1 MTSPCNPCGVNR
13 SIYSSVSRPFVFRTH
28 IHPHT
33 RIHGETDLIIRSVV
47 NAPLLCSW
55 MSAHYILL
63 LLLFLS
69 VSNTRQHD
77 QCRSLALNEVLAQ
90 HCKHFVFRP
99 MWNKTP
105 YKTGRFYERWFGK
118 QEHREELAAICFSD
132 AKIWRHKSLTWRTF
146 HYTRSWAF
154 STDGQHINVCLI
166 SQYLFE
172 MLLIYLTMTIISKS
186 NSSRQVLLKLIFW
199 TNIKTTLIQNII

>member
-1 MTSPCNPCGVNR
+1 MASTGLFILLSAGR
-13 SIYSSVSRPFVFRTH
+13 FVFRTH

-47 NAPLLCSW
+47 HAPLLCSW

-99 MWNKTP
+99 NRCEIKLPT
-105 YKTGRFYERWFGK
+105 KLEDFYQRWFGK
-118 QEHREELAAICFSD
+118 QEYREELAAICFSD

-146 HYTRSWAF
+146 HYTWSWAF
-154 STDGQHINVCLI
+154 STDGWHINVCLI
-166 SQYLFE
+166 SQYFFE

-186 NSSRQVLLKLIFW
+186 NLSSKILLKLMFW
-199 TNIKTTLIQNII
+199 TSMKTTLIQNII

>member
-1 MTSPCNPCGVNR
+1 MASTGLFILLSAGR
-13 SIYSSVSRPFVFRTH
+13 LVFRTH

-47 NAPLLCSW
+47 HAPLLCSW

-77 QCRSLALNEVLAQ
+77 QCRSLALNEVFAQ

-99 MWNKTP
+99 NRCEIKLPT
-105 YKTGRFYERWFGK
+105 KLEDFYQRWFGK
-118 QEHREELAAICFSD
+118 QEYREELAAIVLVTQRYDVTSHWREGLFIIHDPGPFPLTASILMFVWYPSTFLKCFLYIFDNDNHIQVEFEQTGTSETYFLNQY
-132 AKIWRHKSLTWRTF
+132 KNNTYPK
-146 HYTRSWAF
+146 HYLMW
-154 STDGQHINVCLI
+154 
-166 SQYLFE
+166 
-172 MLLIYLTMTIISKS
+172 
-186 NSSRQVLLKLIFW
+186 
-199 TNIKTTLIQNII
+199 

>member
-1 MTSPCNPCGVNR
+1 MASTGLFILLSAGR
-13 SIYSSVSRPFVFRTH
+13 FVFRTH

-47 NAPLLCSW
+47 HAPLLCSW

-105 YKTGRFYERWFGK
+105 YKTGRFLSTLIRK
-118 QEHREELAAICFSD
+118 TRVQRRASRHCFSD